1 MEAGQTPVNAMLS
14 QPYIAQSLPLLNP
27 LEGKASDAGSWEK
40 SSELATYGPV
50 NPGNKELG
58 ENIGH

>member
-14 QPYIAQSLPLLNP
+14 QSSTAQSLPLLNP

-40 SSELATYGPV
+40 SSELATYGPAH
-50 NPGNKELG
+50 PGDKELG